1 MTFSTRTTIINEN
14 KKLKVI
20 DALVFQEKDIS
31 GLNKKHNMN
40 LLNKIILVSAKS
52 QSRNIFEDSRQ
63 IINLALRSQ
72 FKFEGLKHH
81 FKAAVD

>member
-1 MTFSTRTTIINEN
+1 
-14 KKLKVI
+14 
-20 DALVFQEKDIS
+20 
-31 GLNKKHNMN
+31 MN